1 MAVAKWRI
9 NMKIK
14 LAILES
20 DSAYLRRVVAMFNTK
35 YAEELEIYSF
45 TDVDA
50 ATSCLE
56 EKKIDVFLSSDNFK
70 IDFTQIPKRCGFA
83 YLVESLDINMI
94 DSHKAICK
102 FQKGELIYK
111 QILSIYSE
119 HVPNISGMPTAQN
132 GAMKTIAFCSPC
144 GGVGTSTV
152 AAACAIALTAQGHRV
167 LYLNTETYGDADTFF
182 SCDGQFDFSDVIYAV
197 KSNKTNRAMK
207 LQSTVKQDVS
217 GVFYYSSV
225 KVPLDIMEMK
235 PDDYLTLQNELKSLG
250 CYDYVV
256 LDMEFPKTQSEFK
269 IFEYCNSIV
278 LVCDDADTSEAKINK
293 AMRGIG
299 ILDGQSDFAM
309 QPRMW
314 LLKNRSAANTLT
326 QSELRILGS
335 FPVYQTVSS
344 AQMAKQL
351 SLSEIFRQLM

>member
-1 MAVAKWRI
+1 
-9 NMKIK
+9 MKIK
-14 LAILES
+14 LAMLES
-20 DSAYLRRVVAMFNTK
+20 DSSYLRRVVPMFNSK

-50 ATSCLE
+50 AMACLE
-56 EKKIDVFLSSDNFK
+56 EKKIDVFLASDSFK

-83 YLVESLDINMI
+83 FLVESLDINSI
-94 DSHKAICK
+94 DQHKAICK

-119 HVPNISGMPTAQN
+119 HVPNISGMPSSQN

-144 GGVGTSTV
+144 GGVGTSTA
-152 AAACAIALTAQGHRV
+152 AAACAIALSNAGQRV
-167 LYLNTETYGDADTFF
+167 LYLNAEIYGDADMFF

-207 LQSTVKQDVS
+207 LQSTVKQDQT
-217 GVFYYSSV
+217 GVYYYSSV
-225 KVPLDIMEMK
+225 RIPLDIMEMG
-235 PDDYLTLQNELKSLG
+235 PNDYLTLQNELKALG

-256 LDMEFPKTQSEFK
+256 MDVEFPKTQAAYK
-269 IFEYCNSIV
+269 LFEYCNSIV
-278 LVCDDADTSEAKINK
+278 LVTDSSDTAEAKVNK
-293 AMRGIG
+293 AIRGIQ

-314 LLKNRSAANTLT
+314 LLRNMDSSNNAQQN
-326 QSELRILGS
+326 ELRMLGT
-335 FPVYQTVSS
+335 FPVYETVSS

-351 SLSEIFRQLM
+351 SLSNVFNQLM

>member
-1 MAVAKWRI
+1 
-9 NMKIK
+9 MKIK
-14 LAILES
+14 LAMLES
-20 DSAYLRRVVAMFNTK
+20 DSSYLRRVVPMFNSK

-50 ATSCLE
+50 AMACLE
-56 EKKIDVFLSSDNFK
+56 EKKIDVFLASDSFK

-83 YLVESLDINMI
+83 FMVESLDINSI
-94 DSHKAICK
+94 DNRKAICK

-119 HVPNISGMPTAQN
+119 HVPNISGVPSNQN

-152 AAACAIALTAQGHRV
+152 AAACAIALANAGQRV
-167 LYLNTETYGDADTFF
+167 LYLNTEIYGDADMFF

-207 LQSTVKQDVS
+207 LQSTVKQDQT
-217 GVFYYSSV
+217 GVYYYSSV
-225 KVPLDIMEMK
+225 RIPLDIMEMG
-235 PDDYLTLQNELKSLG
+235 PNDYLTLQNELKALG

-256 LDMEFPKTQSEFK
+256 MDVEFPKTQAAYK
-269 IFEYCNSIV
+269 LFELCNSIV
-278 LVCDDADTSEAKINK
+278 LVTDSSDTSEAKVNK
-293 AMRGIG
+293 AIRGIQ

-314 LLKNRSAANTLT
+314 LLRNMVSSNNAQQN
-326 QSELRILGS
+326 ELRMLGT
-335 FPVYQTVSS
+335 FPVYETVSS

-351 SLSEIFRQLM
+351 SLSNIFNQLM

>member
-1 MAVAKWRI
+1 
-9 NMKIK
+9 MKIK
-14 LAILES
+14 LAMLES
-20 DSAYLRRVVAMFNTK
+20 DSSYLRRVVPMFNSK

-50 ATSCLE
+50 AMACLE
-56 EKKIDVFLSSDNFK
+56 EKKIDVFLASDSFK

-83 YLVESLDINMI
+83 YMVESLDINSI
-94 DSHKAICK
+94 DHHKAICK

-119 HVPNISGMPTAQN
+119 HVPNISGMSSSQN

-144 GGVGTSTV
+144 GGVGTSTA
-152 AAACAIALTAQGHRV
+152 AAACAIALSNAGQRV
-167 LYLNTETYGDADTFF
+167 LYLNAEIYGDADMFF

-207 LQSTVKQDVS
+207 LQSTVKQDQT
-217 GVFYYSSV
+217 GVYYYSSV
-225 KVPLDIMEMK
+225 RIPLDIMEMG
-235 PDDYLTLQNELKSLG
+235 PNDYLTLQNELKARG

-256 LDMEFPKTQSEFK
+256 MDVEFPKTQAAYK
-269 IFEYCNSIV
+269 LFEYCNSIV
-278 LVCDDADTSEAKINK
+278 LVTDSSDTSEAKVNK
-293 AMRGIG
+293 AIRGIQ

-314 LLKNRSAANTLT
+314 LLRNMDSSNNAQQN
-326 QSELRILGS
+326 ELRMLGT
-335 FPVYQTVSS
+335 FPVYETVSS

-351 SLSEIFRQLM
+351 SLSNAFDQLM